1 MKLGLE
7 NITTLLTALD
17 SPESKYLKVQ
27 VAGTNG
33 KGSVCAFLDSIC
45 VSAGIKTGA
54 FTSPHL
60 ISITERV
67 RIDGIDITEV
77 EFARHATVVR
87 QTAEILLGSGELEYL
102 PTFFEQITAIALF
115 AFAEAKC
122 EVAILETGLGGRLD
136 ATTAANAEI
145 AAITQIDFDH
155 QEYLGQTL
163 SEIASEKAAI
173 IHAESTVV
181 VGGQNHE
188 AGNLIR
194 KRIANLGLE
203 ASLSDDVSVF
213 SDGQT
218 VRFQTKRDIYE
229 VARLG
234 LTGRHQLENAKVAI
248 LLAETLKSHFPI
260 SAADIVSGLIDARHP
275 GRLER
280 IGRFLLDGAHNPA
293 GAAALREYLDEEFAG
308 PITVVFGAM
317 REKDIDAVAKQLF
330 PRASK
335 LILTSP
341 NNSRSMPPGELA
353 SQFAAG
359 MPFDV
364 VSVTDDVSAA
374 IERALAV
381 TPDDGIILITGSL
394 YLVGEAKKILN
405 N

>member
-7 NITTLLTALD
+7 NIMTLLTALD

-173 IHAESTVV
+173 IHAESAVV

-194 KRIANLGLE
+194 KRIADLGLE

-234 LTGRHQLENAKVAI
+234 LTGRHQLENAKVA
-248 LLAETLKSHFPI
+248 
-260 SAADIVSGLIDARHP
+260 
-275 GRLER
+275 
-280 IGRFLLDGAHNPA
+280 
-293 GAAALREYLDEEFAG
+293 
-308 PITVVFGAM
+308 
-317 REKDIDAVAKQLF
+317 
-330 PRASK
+330 
-335 LILTSP
+335 
-341 NNSRSMPPGELA
+341 
-353 SQFAAG
+353 
-359 MPFDV
+359 
-364 VSVTDDVSAA
+364 
-374 IERALAV
+374 
-381 TPDDGIILITGSL
+381 
-394 YLVGEAKKILN
+394 
-405 N
+405 